1 MLYTDGHIMSGVLI
15 ARGIG
20 SDDFAS
26 QSAFTDHSE
35 PFVVH

>member
-1 MLYTDGHIMSGVLI
+1 MLYTDGHMSGVLI
-15 ARGIG
+15 SRGIE

-26 QSAFTDHSE
+26 QWAFADHSE